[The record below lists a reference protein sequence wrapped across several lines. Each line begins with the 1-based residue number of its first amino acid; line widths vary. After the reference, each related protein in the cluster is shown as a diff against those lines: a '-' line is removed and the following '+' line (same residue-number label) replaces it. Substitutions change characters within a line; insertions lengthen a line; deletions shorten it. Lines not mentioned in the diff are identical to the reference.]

1 MRIAPLIVVAG
12 VGLAGCSGSGDDA
25 AATTTAA
32 ISGAIDIGLEPVEL
46 PAEFPTD
53 VPIPADMEIT
63 GAEVL
68 QGATSTLYEV
78 TGWHP
83 GDPVDIGAAYLAVLE
98 GLGYEVT
105 SRTDAAASLYF
116 TAQQDDWFVSAGFFA
131 DPVRL
136 EGTAIGLTVGPSTTG

>member
-1 MRIAPLIVVAG
+1 MRIAPLIVAASV
-12 VGLAGCSGSGDDA
+12 VIAGCSGGDDD

-32 ISGAIDIGLEPVEL
+32 VSGAIDISLEPVEL
-46 PAEFPTD
+46 PSDFPSE
-53 VPIPADMEIT
+53 VPIPADMEIG

-83 GDPVDIGAAYLAVLE
+83 GDPVDIGSAYLDVLE

-105 SRTDAAASLYF
+105 SRTDAAASIYF

-136 EGTAIGLTVGPSTTG
+136 EGTAIGLTVGPAATG